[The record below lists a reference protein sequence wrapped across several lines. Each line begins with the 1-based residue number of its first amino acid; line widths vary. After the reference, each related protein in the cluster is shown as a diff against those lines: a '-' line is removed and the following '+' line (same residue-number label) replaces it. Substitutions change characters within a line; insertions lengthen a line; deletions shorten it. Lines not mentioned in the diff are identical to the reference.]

1 MAERATSWASF
12 WRLFGYLKPHLGIL
26 ILSAGLTV
34 VAASLDT
41 YSMVLLIP
49 FLRSLFGDGM
59 GLGPGTGSEIGA
71 PTGVPE
77 VNGVDRF
84 LELTVGPFIDG
95 IEPLA
100 ALRNIVVIV
109 LVVLTLKNMMLFFSR
124 YTAVI
129 VQERVEQS
137 MRNSVFR
144 HLTRL
149 PLSFFGKEKVGQLI
163 ARVQNDTRQ
172 AKYIVSHTLTDAL
185 LKLVTIVTYLVV
197 MFALSWKLSLIA
209 LVMAPVMGGLLGPL
223 VHRLRSGFRAAY
235 DEQGEMLSVLQEMV
249 SGIRLVKAAGAESHE
264 QTKFGLSSE
273 RYVEKTIRAEM
284 LQFLASPISEVVS
297 SVVALGLLWIGGNM
311 VLSQHVLGPAEFL
324 AFITIAVRMISPV
337 KAVAE
342 FPAKAQMSI
351 AAADRFFE
359 ILDSPEEPVGGEGSK
374 TIQAFTDRIE
384 LRDVSFEYEAGRPV
398 LRDVN
403 LTVRRG
409 EVVAFVGPSG
419 GGKSTLVDLLPR
431 FMDPT
436 AGRVT
441 IDGVDLRDLKLASL
455 RSLYGIVSQE
465 TVIFNDTVRANIAY
479 GVEDQFTHEEIEQA
493 ARAAHAHAFISELP
507 DGYDTRLGDRGTRL
521 SGGQRQR
528 IGIARAILGDP
539 QILILDEAT
548 ASLDTEAEQLIQS
561 AFEALLEGRAV
572 FAIAHRLSTV
582 KGADR
587 LVVVDEGRIVETG
600 SHEELYAAD
609 GVYRRLYDMQ
619 FAAPPHEIQA
629 AAGGSGSEA

>member
-1 MAERATSWASF
+1 
-12 WRLFGYLKPHLGIL
+12 
-26 ILSAGLTV
+26 
-34 VAASLDT
+34 
-41 YSMVLLIP
+41 
-49 FLRSLFGDGM
+49 
-59 GLGPGTGSEIGA
+59 
-71 PTGVPE
+71 
-77 VNGVDRF
+77 
-84 LELTVGPFIDG
+84 
-95 IEPLA
+95 
-100 ALRNIVVIV
+100 
-109 LVVLTLKNMMLFFSR
+109 
-124 YTAVI
+124 
-129 VQERVEQS
+129 
-137 MRNSVFR
+137 
-144 HLTRL
+144 
-149 PLSFFGKEKVGQLI
+149 
-163 ARVQNDTRQ
+163 
-172 AKYIVSHTLTDAL
+172 
-185 LKLVTIVTYLVV
+185 
-197 MFALSWKLSLIA
+197 
-209 LVMAPVMGGLLGPL
+209 
-223 VHRLRSGFRAAY
+223 
-235 DEQGEMLSVLQEMV
+235 
-249 SGIRLVKAAGAESHE
+249 
-264 QTKFGLSSE
+264 
-273 RYVEKTIRAEM
+273 
-284 LQFLASPISEVVS
+284 
-297 SVVALGLLWIGGNM
+297 
-311 VLSQHVLGPAEFL
+311 
-324 AFITIAVRMISPV
+324 
-337 KAVAE
+337 
-342 FPAKAQMSI
+342 
-351 AAADRFFE
+351 
-359 ILDSPEEPVGGEGSK
+359 
-374 TIQAFTDRIE
+374 
-384 LRDVSFEYEAGRPV
+384 
-398 LRDVN
+398 
-403 LTVRRG
+403 
-409 EVVAFVGPSG
+409 
-419 GGKSTLVDLLPR
+419 
-431 FMDPT
+431 MDPT